1 MSSVQFFNRYL
12 HCIPVS
18 KILCGYLRRFSTI
31 CNLKY
36 QLLRVYNK
44 FGLNGE
50 FPILQQVA
58 LQVQWQ
64 LKAKNVKR
72 LFQPNNFYFV
82 FFWYQIFVCGN
93 TSHLE
98 FKHSSWAGSQQVC
111 ILFVE
116 VVASSRRGR
125 RIKDESQTAFRKLHT
140 FFAECW
146 LGVVR
151 ALKKRPIS

>member
-18 KILCGYLRRFSTI
+18 KILGGYLRRFSTI

-50 FPILQQVA
+50 FPILQVA

-64 LKAKNVKR
+64 LKAKNVLETLSTKQL
-72 LFQPNNFYFV
+72 LFCFGSKSL
-82 FFWYQIFVCGN
+82 CTGN

-98 FKHSSWAGSQQVC
+98 FKHSSWAGSQVC

-116 VVASSRRGR
+116 VGASSRRRR